1 MLAMEVIIKDIQ
13 TFLGT
18 KEFVSNDR
26 KKKKKR
32 LHTLFIK
39 HSIRAKGQTN

>member
-26 KKKKKR
+26 KKKKR